1 MEGEEI
7 KERQSW
13 SQASPP
19 RYPQVGKTVDGDV
32 IAKRQRIAGRAFPD
46 TYGKER
52 PWREQTLSGALSVL
66 DTRGRYGAAVAGLS
80 LGVGA
85 ER

>member
-1 MEGEEI
+1 MEGDE
-7 KERQSW
+7 
-13 SQASPP
+13 
-19 RYPQVGKTVDGDV
+19 T
-32 IAKRQRIAGRAFPD
+32 AKRQRVTGRVFPD

-52 PWREQTLSGALSVL
+52 PWRERPPLKTLGVS

-80 LGVGA
+80 LGVGI

>member
-1 MEGEEI
+1 MEGD
-7 KERQSW
+7 
-13 SQASPP
+13 
-19 RYPQVGKTVDGDV
+19 KT
-32 IAKRQRIAGRAFPD
+32 AKRQRIAGKAFPD

-52 PWREQTLSGALSVL
+52 PWREQTPPRALGVL

-85 ER
+85 GR